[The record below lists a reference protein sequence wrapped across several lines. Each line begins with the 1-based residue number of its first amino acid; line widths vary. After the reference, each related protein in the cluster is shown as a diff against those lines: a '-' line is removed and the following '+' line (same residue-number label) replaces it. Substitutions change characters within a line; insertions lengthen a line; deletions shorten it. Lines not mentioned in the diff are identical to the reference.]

1 MSMLNEAEPYIGKK
15 VNLEKIGELF
25 PECFIAVDKYHT
37 DGHTSSGILVYVCKD
52 QKELNPIL
60 VQYAN
65 NGIKL
70 NCTYT
75 TESKEWNG
83 LWQL

>member
-1 MSMLNEAEPYIGKK
+1 MLKAAEEYIGKEVDLNEMGK
-15 VNLEKIGELF
+15 LF
-25 PECFIAVDKYHT
+25 PDCYIAVDKYHT
-37 DGHTSSGILVYVCKD
+37 DGHTSSGVLIYVCKD

-60 VQYAN
+60 IQYAKD
-65 NGIKL
+65 GIKL